1 MGARVFQLSL
11 MRSTL
16 SLMSIAHH
24 VYTAVDCTH
33 PASLARFY
41 AELTGWEIGE
51 LEDSEDKVE
60 WVDLFHDGVRMM
72 AFQKVANYIPPT
84 WPEGPIPQQLHFDFH
99 VKDLDIGESKIL
111 AIGATKHAVQPGTNF
126 RVYLD
131 PEGHPFCLVKNPQ

>member
-1 MGARVFQLSL
+1 V
-11 MRSTL
+11 RSTL

-24 VYTAVDCTH
+24 VYTAVDCAN
-33 PASLARFY
+33 PVSLARFY
-41 AELTGWEIGE
+41 AEITGWDVGEIE
-51 LEDSEDKVE
+51 DLEDE
-60 WVDLFHDGVRMM
+60 WVDLFHNGVRMM
-72 AFQKVANYIPPT
+72 AFQKVSNYIPPT

-111 AIGATKHAVQPGTNF
+111 AIGATKHEVQPGTNF

>member
-1 MGARVFQLSL
+1 MP
-11 MRSTL
+11 
-16 SLMSIAHH
+16 IAHH
-24 VYTAVDCTH
+24 VYTAVDCAY

-41 AELTGWEIGE
+41 AELTGWEVGE

-60 WVDLFHDGVRMM
+60 WVDLFHNGVRMM

-99 VKDLDIGESKIL
+99 VKDLDTGESKIL
-111 AIGATKHAVQPGTNF
+111 AIGAKRHPVQPGTNF

>member
-1 MGARVFQLSL
+1 
-11 MRSTL
+11 
-16 SLMSIAHH
+16 MSIAHH
-24 VYTAVDCTH
+24 VYTAVDCAH

-41 AELTGWEIGE
+41 AELTGWEVGE
-51 LEDSEDKVE
+51 LEGSEDKVE
-60 WVDLFHDGVRMM
+60 WVDLFHNGVRMM

-99 VKDLDIGESKIL
+99 VKDLDTGESKIL
-111 AIGATKHAVQPGTNF
+111 AIGAKRHPVQPGTIF

>member
-1 MGARVFQLSL
+1 
-11 MRSTL
+11 
-16 SLMSIAHH
+16 MSIAHH
-24 VYTAVDCTH
+24 VYTAVDCAH

-41 AELTGWEIGE
+41 AELTGWEVGE

-60 WVDLFHDGVRMM
+60 WVDLFHNGVRMM

-99 VKDLDIGESKIL
+99 VKDLDTGESKIL
-111 AIGATKHAVQPGTNF
+111 ANGAKRHPVQPGTNF

>member
-1 MGARVFQLSL
+1 MP
-11 MRSTL
+11 
-16 SLMSIAHH
+16 IAHH
-24 VYTAVDCTH
+24 VYTAVDCAH

-41 AELTGWEIGE
+41 AELTGWEVGE

-60 WVDLFHDGVRMM
+60 WVDLFHNGVRMM

-84 WPEGPIPQQLHFDFH
+84 WPDGPIPQQLHFDFH
-99 VKDLDIGESKIL
+99 VKDLDTGESKIL
-111 AIGATKHAVQPGTNF
+111 AIGAKRHPVQPGTNF

>member
-1 MGARVFQLSL
+1 

-24 VYTAVDCTH
+24 VYTAVDCAH

-41 AELTGWEIGE
+41 AEITGWEIGE
-51 LEDSEDKVE
+51 LDDSEDKVE
-60 WVDLFHDGVRMM
+60 WVDLFHNGVRMM

-84 WPEGPIPQQLHFDFH
+84 WPEGPVPQQLHFDFH
-99 VKDLDIGESKIL
+99 VKDLDVGESKVL
-111 AIGATKHAVQPGTNF
+111 AIGATKNEVQPGTNF

>member
-1 MGARVFQLSL
+1 
-11 MRSTL
+11 
-16 SLMSIAHH
+16 MSIAHH
-24 VYTAVDCTH
+24 VYTAVDCAH

-41 AELTGWEIGE
+41 AEITGWEVGE
-51 LEDSEDKVE
+51 LDESEDKVE
-60 WVDLFHDGVRMM
+60 WVDLFHNGVRMM

-84 WPEGPIPQQLHFDFH
+84 WPEGPVPQQLHFDFH

>member
-1 MGARVFQLSL
+1 
-11 MRSTL
+11 
-16 SLMSIAHH
+16 MSIAHH
-24 VYTAVDCTH
+24 VYTAVDCAH

-41 AELTGWEIGE
+41 AELTGWEVGE
-51 LEDSEDKVE
+51 LEGSEDKVE
-60 WVDLFHDGVRMM
+60 WVDLFHNGVRMM

-99 VKDLDIGESKIL
+99 VKDLDTGESKIL
-111 AIGATKHAVQPGTNF
+111 AIGAKRHPVQPGTNF

>member
-1 MGARVFQLSL
+1 
-11 MRSTL
+11 
-16 SLMSIAHH
+16 MSIAHH
-24 VYTAVDCTH
+24 VYTAVDCAH

-41 AELTGWEIGE
+41 AEITGWEVGE

-84 WPEGPIPQQLHFDFH
+84 WPEGPVPQQLHFDFH
-99 VKDLDIGESKIL
+99 VKDLDVGESKIL
-111 AIGATKHAVQPGTNF
+111 AIGAIKHAVQPGTNF

>member
-1 MGARVFQLSL
+1 MP
-11 MRSTL
+11 
-16 SLMSIAHH
+16 IAHH
-24 VYTAVDCTH
+24 VYTAVDCAH

-41 AELTGWEIGE
+41 AELTGWEVGE
-51 LEDSEDKVE
+51 LEGSEDKVE
-60 WVDLFHDGVRMM
+60 WVDLFHNGVRMM

-99 VKDLDIGESKIL
+99 VKDLDTGESKIL
-111 AIGATKHAVQPGTNF
+111 AIGAKRHPVQPGTNF

>member
-1 MGARVFQLSL
+1 

-24 VYTAVDCTH
+24 VYTAVDCAH

-41 AELTGWEIGE
+41 AEITGWEVGE
-51 LEDSEDKVE
+51 LEDSEDKEESVNP
-60 WVDLFHDGVRMM
+60 FHNGVRMM

-84 WPEGPIPQQLHFDFH
+84 WPEGPVPQQLHFDFH
-99 VKDLDIGESKIL
+99 VKDLDIGESKVL
-111 AIGATKHAVQPGTNF
+111 AIGASKHAVQPGTSF

>member
-24 VYTAVDCTH
+24 VYTAVDCSN
-33 PASLARFY
+33 PISLARFY
-41 AELTGWEIGE
+41 AEITGWDVGE
-51 LEDSEDKVE
+51 VEDAGDE
-60 WVDLFHDGVRMM
+60 WVDLFHNGVRMM

-84 WPEGPIPQQLHFDFH
+84 WPEGPVPQQLHFDFH
-99 VKDLDIGESKIL
+99 VKDLDVGESKIL
-111 AIGATKHAVQPGTNF
+111 AIGATKHAMQPGTSF

>member
-1 MGARVFQLSL
+1 
-11 MRSTL
+11 
-16 SLMSIAHH
+16 MSIAHH
-24 VYTAVDCTH
+24 VYTAVDCAH

-41 AELTGWEIGE
+41 AEITGWEIGE

-60 WVDLFHDGVRMM
+60 WVDLFHNGVRMM

-84 WPEGPIPQQLHFDFH
+84 WPVGPVPQQLHFDFH
-99 VKDLDIGESKIL
+99 VKDLDIGESKVL
-111 AIGATKHAVQPGTNF
+111 ANGATKHEVQPGTSF

>member
-1 MGARVFQLSL
+1 MP
-11 MRSTL
+11 
-16 SLMSIAHH
+16 IAHH
-24 VYTAVDCTH
+24 VYTAVDCAH

-41 AELTGWEIGE
+41 AELTGWEVGE

-60 WVDLFHDGVRMM
+60 WVDLFHNGVRMM

-99 VKDLDIGESKIL
+99 VKDLDTGESKIL
-111 AIGATKHAVQPGTNF
+111 AIGAKRHPVQPGTNF

>member
-24 VYTAVDCTH
+24 VYTAVDCAH

-84 WPEGPIPQQLHFDFH
+84 WPEGPVPQQLHFDFH
-99 VKDLDIGESKIL
+99 VKDLDVGESKIL